1 VPLAYETDNDLARP
15 PGLLNGAR
23 AVISLGHDEY
33 YSASMRA
40 ALIAARD
47 AGTNLAFL
55 GANAMF
61 RHIRLAASPAGPD
74 RIVICYKAAALDP
87 LHGKRGAATTQDWR
101 DPPDL
106 RPESVITGVGTV
118 VDRATQNLLRAFA
131 AGPAGT
137 AHPAH
142 DNLAAVRPARVPAY

>member
-1 VPLAYETDNDLARP
+1 MPLAYETDNDLAAH

-40 ALIAARD
+40 ALTAARD

-61 RHIRLAASPAGPD
+61 RHIRLATSSLGLGRCAGCA
-74 RIVICYKAAALDP
+74 RCVF
-87 LHGKRGAATTQDWR
+87 RT
-101 DPPDL
+101 
-106 RPESVITGVGTV
+106 
-118 VDRATQNLLRAFA
+118 
-131 AGPAGT
+131 AGT
-137 AHPAH
+137 A
-142 DNLAAVRPARVPAY
+142 